1 MYTVISG
8 IININIDCM
17 SNEYNMIF
25 FLEKISKIE
34 PIIMPKRAVGK
45 YSIAVNNPIVIE
57 ECERV
62 NINNGIAKV

>member
-1 MYTVISG
+1 
-8 IININIDCM
+8 M

-25 FLEKISKIE
+25 FLEKISIDRT
-34 PIIMPKRAVGK
+34 IIMPKRAVGK